1 MKGHFLDTLDL
12 KLIGIQML
20 AKHGFLESVFFEK
33 IKKRQPQTAHFTFF
47 RLLIYFKYHLS
58 IFFQIKDQI
67 KIIGLIF
74 SNY

>member
-33 IKKRQPQTAHFTFF
+33 IKKGSFKLPILHF
-47 RLLIYFKYHLS
+47 S
-58 IFFQIKDQI
+58 DC
-67 KIIGLIF
+67 
-74 SNY
+74 